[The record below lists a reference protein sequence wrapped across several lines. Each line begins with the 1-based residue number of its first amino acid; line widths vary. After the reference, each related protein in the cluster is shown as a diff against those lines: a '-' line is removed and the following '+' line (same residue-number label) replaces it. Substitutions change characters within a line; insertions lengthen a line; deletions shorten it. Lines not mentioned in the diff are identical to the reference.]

1 MKPYTASP
9 FTETLNAALESIKA
23 ELVNRGVILSEGC
36 ADWLDVFTFGG
47 LAYGTN
53 KEAHAAI
60 FTIKD
65 KPTKKW
71 AHATIWRH
79 ETGRYEWNLYVL

>member
-1 MKPYTASP
+1 MTTVSPY
-9 FTETLNAALESIKA
+9 TETLGHALAAIKD

-47 LAYGTN
+47 LAYGTS

>member
-1 MKPYTASP
+1 MTTVSPY
-9 FTETLNAALESIKA
+9 TETLGHALAAIKA

-36 ADWLDVFTFGG
+36 ADWLDVFSNGG
-47 LAYGTN
+47 IPYGQN

-71 AHATIWRH
+71 AHATIWRLDS
-79 ETGRYEWNLYVL
+79 GRYEWNLYVL

>member
-9 FTETLNAALESIKA
+9 FTETLGQAFQAITQ

-36 ADWLDVFTFGG
+36 ADWFDNINHSGIP
-47 LAYGTN
+47 YGQNRET
-53 KEAHAAI
+53 HAAI

-71 AHATIWRH
+71 AHATIWRLDS
-79 ETGRYEWNLYVL
+79 GRYEWNLYVL

>member
-1 MKPYTASP
+1 MNSSY
-9 FTETLNAALESIKA
+9 TETLGQAMQAILA
-23 ELVNRGVILSEGC
+23 DLRTRGVILSGGC
-36 ADWLDVFTFGG
+36 ADWFDTFTFGG
-47 LAYGTN
+47 IAYGQH
-53 KEAHAAI
+53 KETHAAI

-71 AHATIWRH
+71 AHACIWRS

>member
-1 MKPYTASP
+1 MRSSY
-9 FTETLNAALESIKA
+9 TETLGQAMQAISADLTE
-23 ELVNRGVILSEGC
+23 RGVILSEGC
-36 ADWLDVFTFGG
+36 ADWFDAFTFGG
-47 LAYGTN
+47 IPYGQH
-53 KEAHAAI
+53 KETHAAI

-71 AHATIWRH
+71 AHACIWRS

>member
-1 MKPYTASP
+1 MTTVSPY
-9 FTETLNAALESIKA
+9 TETLGHALAAIKA

-36 ADWLDVFTFGG
+36 ADWLDVFSNGG
-47 LAYGTN
+47 IPYGQN

>member
-9 FTETLNAALESIKA
+9 FTETLNGALEAIKD
-23 ELVNRGVILSEGC
+23 ELRNRGVILSEGC
-36 ADWLDVFTFGG
+36 ADWLDTFVFGG
-47 LAYGTN
+47 LAYGQNRET
-53 KEAHAAI
+53 HAAI

-71 AHATIWRH
+71 AHATIWRLDS
-79 ETGRYEWNLYVL
+79 GRYEWNLYLL